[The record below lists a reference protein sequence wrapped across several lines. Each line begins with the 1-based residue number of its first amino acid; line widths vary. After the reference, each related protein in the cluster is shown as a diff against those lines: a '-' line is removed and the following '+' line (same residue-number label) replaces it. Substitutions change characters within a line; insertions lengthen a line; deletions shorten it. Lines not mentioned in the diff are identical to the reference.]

1 MKKILLLFCLLL
13 LLVLLWHEHSRKRA
27 LKVYTLTSGRVD
39 MCLACHKETP
49 GKAHARG
56 VVGCADCHG
65 GDPLTVDKSRAHRG
79 VVKNPADLRYAD
91 RSCGRPECHP
101 GYPERVKKSLM
112 ATNRGIIS
120 TLRYYWGETRNF
132 REKISVEE
140 LMQTG
145 KDSPALDYFRKLC
158 GTCHLWLPREKLPGF
173 LREKGGG
180 CAACH
185 LVPGRKSKA
194 EKASSPGLPVSARA
208 HPVLTRKIPVRNC
221 ARCHNRS
228 GRIALTYQGLY
239 EDEQYGA
246 PIRDGTFG
254 AEELPDGRFVER
266 IPPDVHFKAGM
277 SCVDCHVQ
285 NETMGDGKAY
295 AHLEESLEITCE
307 ACHEGLG
314 RTKKGTPLPNLI
326 VKDGKIFLRTKLT
339 GKLLAVKRPDP
350 VACRHPV
357 HRRLACWACHDRR
370 VPQCF
375 GCHVRRSA
383 GEKQLDKL
391 SFRKTPGLWEEFRS
405 YMRLKAP
412 TLGLYRGRVTV
423 LVPG

>member
-1 MKKILLLFCLLL
+1 MRHLLWSLLFLLAVAV
-13 LLVLLWHEHSRKRA
+13 LVKEWRFKRA
-27 LKVYTLTSGRVD
+27 EKVYTLASGRVD

-65 GDPLTVDKSRAHRG
+65 GDPLTVEKARAHRG
-79 VVKNPADLRYAD
+79 MVKNPADLRYAD

-112 ATNRGIIS
+112 ATNRGII
-120 TLRYYWGETRNF
+120 TILRYYWGEIKDF
-132 REKISVEE
+132 HAEASVEV
-140 LMQTG
+140 LMRTG
-145 KDSPALDYFRKLC
+145 ETSTALDYFRKLC
-158 GTCHLWLPREKLPGF
+158 GTCHLWLPKEKLPGF
-173 LREKGGG
+173 LKKKGGG
-180 CAACH
+180 CSACH
-185 LVPGRKSKA
+185 LVPGKG
-194 EKASSPGLPVSARA
+194 PGKNP
-208 HPVLTRKIPVRNC
+208 HPKLTRKIPVENC

-254 AEELPDGRFVER
+254 AEELEDGRFVER

-326 VKDGKIFLRTKLT
+326 IKNGKILLRAKLT
-339 GKLLAVKRPDP
+339 GKLLPVKRPDP

-391 SFRKTPGLWEEFRS
+391 SFRETPGLWEEFRS
-405 YMRLKAP
+405 YMRLENP